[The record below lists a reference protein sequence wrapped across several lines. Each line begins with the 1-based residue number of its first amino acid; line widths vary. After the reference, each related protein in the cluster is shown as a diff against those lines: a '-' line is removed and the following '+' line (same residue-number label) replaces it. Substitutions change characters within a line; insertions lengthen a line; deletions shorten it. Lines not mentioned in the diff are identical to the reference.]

1 MFNLLNLNDDEI
13 NENLKQGNILLHNN
27 KKLLKKNKNNLK
39 LITETSSP
47 HLGYFSN
54 IEGVENFDQNNNKN
68 NNKNND
74 QNNNQNNDQISNT
87 FLNGEV
93 NSKLKLDSNYLQYII
108 WLLISFFLVLL
119 TFHTFNTTDQSI
131 FIQIILGSI
140 IIFILYQLVSY
151 IRNKYF

>member
-1 MFNLLNLNDDEI
+1 MFNLLNLNDDEV

-27 KKLLKKNKNNLK
+27 KKLLKKNKDNLK

-54 IEGVENFDQNNNKN
+54 IEGVENFDQNNN
-68 NNKNND
+68 
-74 QNNNQNNDQISNT
+74 QNNNLISNT
-87 FLNGEV
+87 FSNSEI